1 MNQDTT
7 QKMPEEN
14 TRYDSTRVAW
24 EEIWDQSSIELELE
38 AIRYERAQEII
49 RAYLP
54 FLAEEDLHL
63 EAGSGLSAV
72 VISLR
77 ALGYHVHGLDYAQ
90 NALIDS
96 RRFDASLPLTAGDV
110 HHLPYRDDC
119 FGSYLS
125 FGVLEHFE
133 HGMLPALKEA
143 YRVVRKGG
151 VLVLTIPYPNIVY
164 RAVQFKRRLRG
175 AGQLTDEAFYESAY
189 TRGQLIDI
197 VSQAGFREI
206 RALPTSH
213 SFTLWGLGG
222 LFREPGY
229 YRTNALAEA
238 LGALLKRGL
247 PWAFNF
253 STLIIARK

>member
-1 MNQDTT
+1 
-7 QKMPEEN
+7 MPEEN
-14 TRYDSTRVAW
+14 ARYDSTRVAW

-38 AIRYERAQEII
+38 AVRYERAQEII

-54 FLAEEDLHL
+54 FLAKGDLHL

-77 ALGYHVHGLDYAQ
+77 ELGYQVQGLDYAQ
-90 NALIDS
+90 NALRDS
-96 RRFDASLPLTAGDV
+96 RRFDGTLPLTAGDV
-110 HHLPYRDDC
+110 HRLPYRDDC

-143 YRVVRKGG
+143 FRVIKPGG
-151 VLVLTIPYPNIVY
+151 TLVLTIPYPNVVY

-175 AGQLTDEAFYESAY
+175 AGQLTNEAFYESAY
-189 TRGQLIDI
+189 TRGQLIEI
-197 VSQAGFREI
+197 VSLAGFREI

-222 LFREPGY
+222 LFRQPGY

-238 LGALLKRGL
+238 LGGLLKRGL

>member
-1 MNQDTT
+1 
-7 QKMPEEN
+7 MPEGN
-14 TRYDSTRVAW
+14 TRYDSTKAAW
-24 EEIWDQSSIELELE
+24 EEIWEKSSIELELE
-38 AIRYERAQEII
+38 AVRYDRAQEII

-54 FLAEEDLHL
+54 FLAKEDLHL

-77 ALGYHVHGLDYAQ
+77 ALGYQALGLDYAQ
-90 NALIDS
+90 NALLDS
-96 RRFDASLPLTAGDV
+96 RRFDPTLPLTAGDV
-110 HHLPYRDDC
+110 HRLPYRDNC

-143 YRVVRKGG
+143 RRVIKPGG
-151 VLVLTIPYPNIVY
+151 VLVLTIPYPNVVY
-164 RAVQFKRRLRG
+164 RAVQLKRRLTG
-175 AGQLTDEAFYESAY
+175 AGQLTNEAFYESAY
-189 TRGQLIDI
+189 TRGQLIDV
-197 VSQAGFREI
+197 VSEAGFREI

-222 LFREPGY
+222 LFRKPGY
-229 YRTNALAEA
+229 YRTNALAKA
-238 LGALLKRGL
+238 LGAVLKRAL